1 MSSPSLVRRAAR
13 RSAIRGIVPSLALVL
28 AAGCMPPAASPQFSR
43 YSLVSDPD
51 PVTTSLLMRMTAQQE
66 AQVLEGLAPVIPPLV
81 RRVWGVPT
89 GEPWRL
95 EVTMTPWRLTP
106 DGGMSYW
113 VDLTDDATARDR
125 ARYAFRQA
133 MEEALAPPAPSR
145 AWYVGVSRGVSVQ
158 QARTSGDSLIVLVDV
173 SAGMRCEDGRDVVQA
188 IGYDVAFVRQPK
200 GGLKLAEQPPRYVAR
215 SAGSAKDGAPAA
227 SCAPKPLVAAGN

>member
-1 MSSPSLVRRAAR
+1 MMPMSSRSPMRRAAR
-13 RSAIRGIVPSLALVL
+13 RLAPSLALVL

-43 YSLVSDPD
+43 YSLVNDPD

-66 AQVLEGLAPVIPPLV
+66 AEVLKGLAPVIPPLV

-95 EVTMTPWRLTP
+95 EVLMTPWRLTP
-106 DGGMSYW
+106 EGGMSYW
-113 VDLTDDATARDR
+113 VDLADDATARDR

-133 MEEALAPPAPSR
+133 LEEELAPPAPSR
-145 AWYVGVSRGVSVQ
+145 AWYVGASRGVSVQ

-173 SAGMRCEDGRDVVQA
+173 SAGMRCPDGRDVVNA
-188 IGYDVAFVRQPK
+188 IGYDIAFVRQPK
-200 GGLKLAEQPPRYVAR
+200 GGLRLAEQPPRFVAK
-215 SAGSAKDGAPAA
+215 GNGTKDGAPAA